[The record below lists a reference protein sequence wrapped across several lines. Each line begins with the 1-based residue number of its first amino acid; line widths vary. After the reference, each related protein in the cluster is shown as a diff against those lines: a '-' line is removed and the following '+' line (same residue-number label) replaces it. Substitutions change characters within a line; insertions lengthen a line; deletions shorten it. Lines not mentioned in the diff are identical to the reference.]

1 MKNITKTILIA
12 LVLILNIEL
21 QTSSLQAQD
30 IHFSQFTMTSVLLDP
45 SQAGKFGGDDRAIL
59 NYRDQWRSVAS
70 PYKTYGFSY
79 DLGFNRQH
87 QRDNFF
93 GLGISAFSD
102 KAGDINL
109 GSTFLNLSLA
119 YHIRL
124 NKDSYL
130 SAGAKG
136 GFMQRSVDDSQF
148 RFDNQFDGSGHNDAY
163 ASGELLSNNSFF
175 APDFSVGLSYSY
187 GTITNNV
194 ISNNGFDNTK
204 INVGFAIH
212 NVSNPGYSFFDK
224 GNENLNFRYVLHTNT
239 SFGVRGSNMALQPSG
254 FIAFQQNATD
264 IVFGTF
270 FRYNLKEKS
279 KFTKFSNGAAFSIG
293 AHYRLADAFIPSL
306 LIETGAFA
314 FGLSYDLNISGLT
327 PVSNGNG
334 GFEVSVRYI
343 SPNPFGRK
351 RSAARFF

>member
-1 MKNITKTILIA
+1 MKNTTKTILIA
-12 LVLILNIEL
+12 AVLTLNIEF
-21 QTSSLQAQD
+21 QTSNLQAQD
-30 IHFSQFTMTSVLLDP
+30 IHFSQFTMTPLLLDP
-45 SQAGKFGGDDRAIL
+45 SQTGKFGGDDRAIL

-79 DLGFNRQH
+79 DMGLNRQH
-87 QRDNFF
+87 RRDDFF
-93 GLGISAFSD
+93 GIGISAYSD
-102 KAGDINL
+102 KSGDISL
-109 GSTFLNLSLA
+109 GSTFLNVSLA

-130 SAGAKG
+130 SAGTKG
-136 GFMQRSVDDSQF
+136 GFMQRSVDDSKF
-148 RFDNQFDGSGHNDAY
+148 RFDNQFDGSGHNETY
-163 ASGELLSNNSFF
+163 SSGEVLENTSFF

-204 INVGFAIH
+204 VNVGFAVH
-212 NVSNPGYSFFDK
+212 NVSNPNYSFLERS
-224 GNENLNFRYVLHTNT
+224 NENLHFRYVFHANS
-239 SFGVRGSNMALQPSG
+239 SFGISGSNLAIQPSG
-254 FIAFQQNATD
+254 FIAYQQKALD
-264 IVFGTF
+264 FVIGTF

-293 AHYRLADAFIPSL
+293 THYRVGDAFIPSM

-327 PVSNGNG
+327 PASNGNG
-334 GFEVSVRYI
+334 GFEVSVRYV

>member
-1 MKNITKTILIA
+1 MKNTTKTILIA
-12 LVLILNIEL
+12 AVLSLNFEL
-21 QTSSLQAQD
+21 QTSNCSAQD
-30 IHFSQFTMTSVLLDP
+30 IHFSQFTMTPLLLDP

-59 NYRDQWRSVAS
+59 NYRDQWRSVVS

-79 DLGFNRQH
+79 DMGFNRQH

-93 GLGISAFSD
+93 GLGVSAYSD

-109 GSTFLNLSLA
+109 GSTILNVSLA

-124 NKDSYL
+124 NKDNYL

-148 RFDNQFDGSGHNDAY
+148 RFDNQFDGSGHNETY
-163 ASGELLSNNSFF
+163 ASGELIANNSFF
-175 APDFSVGLSYSY
+175 APDFSAGLSYSY

-204 INVGFAIH
+204 INVGLAVH
-212 NVSNPGYSFFDK
+212 NVSNPNYSFLDK
-224 GNENLNFRYVLHTNT
+224 GNENLYFRYVFHANT

-264 IVFGTF
+264 IVIGTF

-279 KFTKFSNGAAFSIG
+279 KFTKFSNGAAFSVG
-293 AHYRLADAFIPSL
+293 AHYRVLDAFIPSI

-334 GFEVSVRYI
+334 GFEVSVRYV